1 MKLLY
6 ICTHNR
12 CRSILS
18 EAITQQRAAGLIE
31 ARSAGSSPAGQ
42 VHPMTLHH
50 LEQQGYATHGLRSK
64 SWGDFA
70 DWKPDVVITVCD
82 RAAQEPCPLYFGRTH
97 QLHWSLA
104 DPSAVAGSEQAQA
117 EAFLSTISIIEKRV
131 EQLITIANA
140 QESIWVSAFNTLIK
154 TEIR

>member
-31 ARSAGSSPAGQ
+31 ARSAGSSPAGE

-50 LEQQGYATHGLRSK
+50 LERHSYATGGLCSK
-64 SWGDFA
+64 SWDDFA
-70 DWKPDVVITVCD
+70 DWEPDVVITVCD
-82 RAAQEPCPLYFGRTH
+82 RAAQETCPLYFGHAH
-97 QLHWSLA
+97 QLHWSLV

-140 QESIWVSAFNTLIK
+140 QESTWVSAFNTLIK

>member
-50 LEQQGYATHGLRSK
+50 LEQQGYATQGLRST

-70 DWKPDVVITVCD
+70 DWEPDVVITVCD
-82 RAAQEPCPLYFGRTH
+82 RAAQEPCPLYFGRAH

-104 DPSAVAGSEQAQA
+104 RPVCCRRLRASTSRSVSLDYKHHREACGAVDNYCECAGIDLG
-117 EAFLSTISIIEKRV
+117 FCI
-131 EQLITIANA
+131 
-140 QESIWVSAFNTLIK
+140 
-154 TEIR
+154 